1 MKSKI
6 MKFFSDLGR
15 SLMMPVAALAAC
27 GIILGITSAL
37 LKTQVQDAVPFLTA
51 SVPLFIITTLNKV
64 SGIVFTLLPVLFA
77 ISIAFGLAKEDK
89 GVAAFAGFIG
99 YYTFLVA
106 SSCMISTGIMD
117 FSAMKISNIL
127 GVDTVDMG
135 ALAGIMAGLVTA
147 KLHNKYHKVQFP
159 AAIAFYGGKRF
170 VALVVLVSMTVIGL
184 VMPLIWAPISVG
196 IDGLGRIIRSSGA
209 FGVFIFGTLE
219 RLLIPTGLH
228 HVLNSLFRT
237 TAIGGTYHGVEG
249 CLNIF
254 LQFLDQAP
262 LSDMKPYTQFL
273 GQGKMPYMLF
283 GLPAA
288 ALAIYRTTPQDK
300 KAKVKALMIAGVA
313 ACFVSGITEPL
324 EFSFMFI
331 APALFVFHAI
341 MGGIS
346 FMLMSLLGVIVGNT
360 GGGFIDFLLWG
371 VFQPGSHW
379 YWVIVVGIPYAF
391 IYYVKN
397 DEGGREKRI
406 ITTGESDENYTQVTE
421 GLKEGE
427 LVYYNST
434 DQVPTKYSKY
444 TVTRSDFDIANY
456 GVRYSRSDAGTI
468 TETCDYE
475 GQIVSVN
482 VKQDDTVEKGM
493 LLYVV
498 DTGEGKAAITEA
510 KNAIDSENESYAQK
524 IADYDKQIKDLSEGG
539 SSAEENNRQDEKPD
553 TAYDEQQLK
562 LNLQLLN
569 LQKKLACADHTY
581 QLSRLQSAYDSISA
595 GNDGKGNIS
604 VYAKND
610 GKVSKVSVK
619 AGDNVE
625 EGSDI
630 LQITGNSTDV
640 LLVQV
645 KDSNSYKVYKDNIA
659 DVGERVSLELDGTT
673 IYGSCIGFAG
683 YGSVAQKGY
692 INQDDKGVHI
702 TGNTDSGYG
711 NAAFY
716 IKLDNGIP
724 DDLTRA
730 SAVKFSYVSFKK
742 VVVVPTSI
750 IHKQINPMD
759 KDDISYYVW
768 KIDGDSVVKQPVILS
783 DYTSGSNTLVLY
795 GIDEGDEICLA
806 S

>member
-1 MKSKI
+1 MKIRNILSIK
-6 MKFFSDLGR
+6 KLAVLGICVSFLAGGCGKMTESSIPKLEEPVALNEAYR
-15 SLMMPVAALAAC
+15 PVEYAAIGSVQVLMATAVPRDYCNYYSANVNISQIYVEPGDTVNPGDELAVCDVDEAKKQLQECKAALAHENETYEISAQISDTQIRLWESQAA
-27 GIILGITSAL
+27 GQDNNEPDQSDGTADDTHEADADTNIDEYAAVTGEFSTEQTEKNESTDEDYNTQIATEQENQRYDKQLHEYRVQKINEQIALYQQLVDDGTLKAAHSGLVTYTKKLTEGRSAAAYENIVIVSDTDDLVLDIKDTAINEYKYSDYDNKYVIVDGEKYDVTESQYTSEVL
-37 LKTQVQDAVPFLTA
+37 VLSKINNRYPDVCVESREKPFLTA
-51 SVPLFIITTLNKV
+51 
-64 SGIVFTLLPVLFA
+64 GQMYPVYFEKTKA
-77 ISIAFGLAKEDK
+77 DH
-89 GVAAFAGFIG
+89 
-99 YYTFLVA
+99 T
-106 SSCMISTGIMD
+106 
-117 FSAMKISNIL
+117 
-127 GVDTVDMG
+127 
-135 ALAGIMAGLVTA
+135 
-147 KLHNKYHKVQFP
+147 
-159 AAIAFYGGKRF
+159 
-170 VALVVLVSMTVIGL
+170 LVVGKDSIYK
-184 VMPLIWAPISVG
+184 
-196 IDGLGRIIRSSGA
+196 DGDTRY
-209 FGVFIFGTLE
+209 V
-219 RLLIPTGLH
+219 
-228 HVLNSLFRT
+228 
-237 TAIGGTYHGVEG
+237 
-249 CLNIF
+249 
-254 LQFLDQAP
+254 
-262 LSDMKPYTQFL
+262 
-273 GQGKMPYMLF
+273 
-283 GLPAA
+283 
-288 ALAIYRTTPQDK
+288 
-300 KAKVKALMIAGVA
+300 
-313 ACFVSGITEPL
+313 
-324 EFSFMFI
+324 
-331 APALFVFHAI
+331 
-341 MGGIS
+341 
-346 FMLMSLLGVIVGNT
+346 
-360 GGGFIDFLLWG
+360 
-371 VFQPGSHW
+371 
-379 YWVIVVGIPYAF
+379 
-391 IYYVKN
+391 YVKN

-456 GVRYSRSDAGTI
+456 GVQYSRSDAGTI

-482 VKQDDTVEKGM
+482 VKQDDMIEKGM

-524 IADYDKQIKDLSEGG
+524 LADYDKQIKDLSEGG

-553 TAYDEQQLK
+553 TADDEQQLK
-562 LNLQLLN
+562 LNLQLLD
-569 LQKKLACADHTY
+569 LQKKLAGADHTY

-645 KDSNSYKVYKDNIA
+645 KDSNSYKVCTDNIA

-683 YGSVAQKGY
+683 YGRQAQKGY

-750 IHKQINPMD
+750 IHKQVNPMD

>member
-1 MKSKI
+1 MKIRNILSIK
-6 MKFFSDLGR
+6 KLAVLGICV
-15 SLMMPVAALAAC
+15 SFLAGGCGKMTESSIPKLEEPVALNEAYRPVEYAAIGSVQVLMATAVPRDYCNYYSANVNISQIYVEPGDTVNPGDELAVCDVDEAKKQLQECKTALAHENETYE
-27 GIILGITSAL
+27 ISAQISDTQIRL
-37 LKTQVQDAVPFLTA
+37 WESQAAGQDNNEPDQSDGTADDTHEADADTNIDEYAAVTGEFSTEQTEKNESTDEDYNTQIATEQENQRYDKQLHEYRVQKINEQMASYQQIVDDGMLK
-51 SVPLFIITTLNKV
+51 
-64 SGIVFTLLPVLFA
+64 
-77 ISIAFGLAKEDK
+77 
-89 GVAAFAGFIG
+89 AAH
-99 YYTFLVA
+99 
-106 SSCMISTGIMD
+106 S
-117 FSAMKISNIL
+117 
-127 GVDTVDMG
+127 
-135 ALAGIMAGLVTA
+135 GLVTYTK
-147 KLHNKYHKVQFP
+147 KLTEGRSAAAYENIVIVSDTDDLVLDIKDTAINEYKYSDYDNKYVIVDGEKYDVTESQYTSEVLVLSKINNRYPDVCVESREKPSLTAGQMYPVYFEKTKADHT
-159 AAIAFYGGKRF
+159 
-170 VALVVLVSMTVIGL
+170 LVVGKDSIYK
-184 VMPLIWAPISVG
+184 
-196 IDGLGRIIRSSGA
+196 DGDTRY
-209 FGVFIFGTLE
+209 V
-219 RLLIPTGLH
+219 
-228 HVLNSLFRT
+228 
-237 TAIGGTYHGVEG
+237 
-249 CLNIF
+249 
-254 LQFLDQAP
+254 
-262 LSDMKPYTQFL
+262 
-273 GQGKMPYMLF
+273 
-283 GLPAA
+283 
-288 ALAIYRTTPQDK
+288 
-300 KAKVKALMIAGVA
+300 
-313 ACFVSGITEPL
+313 
-324 EFSFMFI
+324 
-331 APALFVFHAI
+331 
-341 MGGIS
+341 
-346 FMLMSLLGVIVGNT
+346 
-360 GGGFIDFLLWG
+360 
-371 VFQPGSHW
+371 
-379 YWVIVVGIPYAF
+379 
-391 IYYVKN
+391 YVKN
-397 DEGGREKRI
+397 NEGGREKRI
-406 ITTGESDENYTQVTE
+406 ITTGESDENYTQVIE

-456 GVRYSRSDAGTI
+456 GVQYSRSDAGTI

-553 TAYDEQQLK
+553 TADEEQQLK
-562 LNLQLLN
+562 LNLQLLD
-569 LQKKLACADHTY
+569 LQKKLAGADHTY

-625 EGSDI
+625 EGADI

-645 KDSNSYKVYKDNIA
+645 KDSNSYKVCTDNIA

-683 YGSVAQKGY
+683 YGRQAQKGY
-692 INQDDKGVHI
+692 VNQDDKGVHI

-750 IHKQINPMD
+750 IHKQVNPMD

>member
-1 MKSKI
+1 MKIRNILSIK
-6 MKFFSDLGR
+6 KLAVLGICVSFVAGGCGKMTESSIPKLEEPVALNEAYR
-15 SLMMPVAALAAC
+15 PVEYGTIGSVQVLMATAVPRDYCNYYSANVNISQIYVEPGDTVNAGDVLAVCDVDEAKKQLQECQAALAHENETYEISAQISDTQIKMWENQAAQQDNNEHNKMDTAD
-27 GIILGITSAL
+27 GAMDDAYEINTDINIDEQAEDTGEFSTEQTEKNESTDEDYNKQIATEQENQRYDKQLHEYRVQKINEQIALYQQLVDDGTLKAAHSGLVTYTKKLTEGRSAAAYENIVIVSDTDDLELDIKDTAINEYKYSDYDKKYVIVDGEKYDVTESQYTSEVL
-37 LKTQVQDAVPFLTA
+37 VLSKINNRYPDVCVESREKPFLTA
-51 SVPLFIITTLNKV
+51 
-64 SGIVFTLLPVLFA
+64 GQMYPVYFEKTKA
-77 ISIAFGLAKEDK
+77 
-89 GVAAFAGFIG
+89 
-99 YYTFLVA
+99 
-106 SSCMISTGIMD
+106 
-117 FSAMKISNIL
+117 N
-127 GVDTVDMG
+127 
-135 ALAGIMAGLVTA
+135 
-147 KLHNKYHKVQFP
+147 Q
-159 AAIAFYGGKRF
+159 
-170 VALVVLVSMTVIGL
+170 ALVVGKDSIYK
-184 VMPLIWAPISVG
+184 
-196 IDGLGRIIRSSGA
+196 DGDTRY
-209 FGVFIFGTLE
+209 V
-219 RLLIPTGLH
+219 
-228 HVLNSLFRT
+228 
-237 TAIGGTYHGVEG
+237 
-249 CLNIF
+249 
-254 LQFLDQAP
+254 
-262 LSDMKPYTQFL
+262 
-273 GQGKMPYMLF
+273 
-283 GLPAA
+283 
-288 ALAIYRTTPQDK
+288 
-300 KAKVKALMIAGVA
+300 
-313 ACFVSGITEPL
+313 
-324 EFSFMFI
+324 
-331 APALFVFHAI
+331 
-341 MGGIS
+341 
-346 FMLMSLLGVIVGNT
+346 
-360 GGGFIDFLLWG
+360 
-371 VFQPGSHW
+371 
-379 YWVIVVGIPYAF
+379 
-391 IYYVKN
+391 YVKN

-456 GVRYSRSDAGTI
+456 GVQYSRSDAGTI

-482 VKQDDTVEKGM
+482 VKQDDMVEKGM

-524 IADYDKQIKDLSEGG
+524 IADYNKQIKDLS
-539 SSAEENNRQDEKPD
+539 EENNRQDEKPD

-562 LNLQLLN
+562 LNLQLLD
-569 LQKKLACADHTY
+569 LQKKLAGADHTY

-645 KDSNSYKVYKDNIA
+645 KDSNSYKVYNDNIA

-683 YGSVAQKGY
+683 YGREAQKGY

-750 IHKQINPMD
+750 IHKQVNPMD

>member
-1 MKSKI
+1 MKIRNLLSIK
-6 MKFFSDLGR
+6 KLAVLGICVSFVAGGCGKMTES
-15 SLMMPVAALAAC
+15 SLPELEEPVALNEAYRPVEY
-27 GIILGITSAL
+27 GTIGSI
-37 LKTQVQDAVPFLTA
+37 QVLIATAVPRDYCNYYSA
-51 SVPLFIITTLNKV
+51 NVN
-64 SGIVFTLLPVLFA
+64 
-77 ISIAFGLAKEDK
+77 ISQIYVEPG
-89 GVAAFAGFIG
+89 
-99 YYTFLVA
+99 
-106 SSCMISTGIMD
+106 
-117 FSAMKISNIL
+117 
-127 GVDTVDMG
+127 DTVNAGDVLAVCDVDEAKKQLQECKDELAHENETYEISAQISDTQIKLWESQTAGQENNENNKMDTADG
-135 ALAGIMAGLVTA
+135 AMDDAYGINADTNIDERAADTGKFSTEQTDKNESTDEDYNTQIATEQENQRYDKQLHEYRVQKINEQMASYQQIVDDGTLKAAHRGLVTYTK
-147 KLHNKYHKVQFP
+147 KLTEGRSAAAYENIVIVSDTDDLVLDIKDTAINEYKYSDYDKKYVIVDGEKYDVTESQYTSEVLVLSKINNRYPDVCVESREKPHLTAGQMYPVYFEKTKADQ
-159 AAIAFYGGKRF
+159 
-170 VALVVLVSMTVIGL
+170 ALVVGKDSIYK
-184 VMPLIWAPISVG
+184 
-196 IDGLGRIIRSSGA
+196 DGDTRY
-209 FGVFIFGTLE
+209 V
-219 RLLIPTGLH
+219 
-228 HVLNSLFRT
+228 
-237 TAIGGTYHGVEG
+237 
-249 CLNIF
+249 
-254 LQFLDQAP
+254 
-262 LSDMKPYTQFL
+262 
-273 GQGKMPYMLF
+273 
-283 GLPAA
+283 
-288 ALAIYRTTPQDK
+288 
-300 KAKVKALMIAGVA
+300 
-313 ACFVSGITEPL
+313 
-324 EFSFMFI
+324 
-331 APALFVFHAI
+331 
-341 MGGIS
+341 
-346 FMLMSLLGVIVGNT
+346 
-360 GGGFIDFLLWG
+360 
-371 VFQPGSHW
+371 
-379 YWVIVVGIPYAF
+379 
-391 IYYVKN
+391 YVKN

-456 GVRYSRSDAGTI
+456 GVQYSRSDAGTI

-524 IADYDKQIKDLSEGG
+524 IADYDKQIKELSEE
-539 SSAEENNRQDEKPD
+539 SNSAEE
-553 TAYDEQQLK
+553 K
-562 LNLQLLN
+562 LNLQLLD
-569 LQKKLACADHTY
+569 LQKKLAGADHTY
-581 QLSRLQSAYDSISA
+581 QLSQLQSAYDSISA

-645 KDSNSYKVYKDNIA
+645 KDSNNYKVYTDNIA

-683 YGSVAQKGY
+683 YGREAQKGY
-692 INQDDKGVHI
+692 VNQDDKGVHI

-716 IKLDNGIP
+716 IKLDNVIP

-742 VVVVPTSI
+742 MVVVPTSI
-750 IHKQINPMD
+750 IHKQVNPMD

-768 KIDGDSVVKQPVILS
+768 KIDGDSVVKQPVIMS

>member
-1 MKSKI
+1 MKNRNLLSIKKLAVLGICVSFVAGGCGKMTESSLPELEEPVALNEAYRPVEYGTIGSLQVLMATAVPRDYCNYYSANVNISQIYVEPGDTVNAGDVLAVCDVDEAKEQLQECQDALAHENETYEISAQISDTQIKMWENQAAQQDNNEHNKMDTADGAMDDAYEINTDTNIDERAADMGEFSTEQTDKNESTDEDYNTQIATEQENQRYDKQLHEYRVQKINEQIALYQQLVDDGTLKAAHSGLVTYTKKLTDGRSAAAYENIVIVSDTDDLVLDIKDTAINEYKYSDYDKKYVIVDGEKYDVTESQYTSEVLVLSKI
-6 MKFFSDLGR
+6 NNRYPDVCVESREK
-15 SLMMPVAALAAC
+15 
-27 GIILGITSAL
+27 
-37 LKTQVQDAVPFLTA
+37 PFLTA
-51 SVPLFIITTLNKV
+51 
-64 SGIVFTLLPVLFA
+64 GQMYPVYFEKTKA
-77 ISIAFGLAKEDK
+77 D
-89 GVAAFAGFIG
+89 
-99 YYTFLVA
+99 
-106 SSCMISTGIMD
+106 
-117 FSAMKISNIL
+117 
-127 GVDTVDMG
+127 
-135 ALAGIMAGLVTA
+135 
-147 KLHNKYHKVQFP
+147 Q
-159 AAIAFYGGKRF
+159 
-170 VALVVLVSMTVIGL
+170 ALVVGKDSI
-184 VMPLIWAPISVG
+184 
-196 IDGLGRIIRSSGA
+196 
-209 FGVFIFGTLE
+209 
-219 RLLIPTGLH
+219 
-228 HVLNSLFRT
+228 
-237 TAIGGTYHGVEG
+237 YKEG
-249 CLNIF
+249 
-254 LQFLDQAP
+254 DTR
-262 LSDMKPYTQFL
+262 Y
-273 GQGKMPYMLF
+273 
-283 GLPAA
+283 
-288 ALAIYRTTPQDK
+288 
-300 KAKVKALMIAGVA
+300 V
-313 ACFVSGITEPL
+313 
-324 EFSFMFI
+324 
-331 APALFVFHAI
+331 
-341 MGGIS
+341 
-346 FMLMSLLGVIVGNT
+346 
-360 GGGFIDFLLWG
+360 
-371 VFQPGSHW
+371 
-379 YWVIVVGIPYAF
+379 
-391 IYYVKN
+391 YVKN

-625 EGSDI
+625 KGSDI
-630 LQITGNSTDV
+630 LQITRNSTDV

-702 TGNTDSGYG
+702 TGITDSGYG

>member
-1 MKSKI
+1 MKIRNLLSIK
-6 MKFFSDLGR
+6 KLAVLGICVSFVAGGCGKMTESSIPELEEPVALNEAYR
-15 SLMMPVAALAAC
+15 PVEYAAIGSVQVLMATAVPRDYCNYYSANVNISQIYVEPGDTVNAGDVLAVCDVDEAKKQLQECKAALAHENETYE
-27 GIILGITSAL
+27 ISAQISDTQIKMWENQAAQQDNNKQIATEQENQRYDKQL
-37 LKTQVQDAVPFLTA
+37 HEYRVQKINEQIALYQQLVDDGTLK
-51 SVPLFIITTLNKV
+51 
-64 SGIVFTLLPVLFA
+64 
-77 ISIAFGLAKEDK
+77 
-89 GVAAFAGFIG
+89 AAH
-99 YYTFLVA
+99 
-106 SSCMISTGIMD
+106 S
-117 FSAMKISNIL
+117 
-127 GVDTVDMG
+127 
-135 ALAGIMAGLVTA
+135 GLVTYTK
-147 KLHNKYHKVQFP
+147 KLTEGRSAAAYENIVIVSDTDDLVLDIKDTAINEYKYSDYDKKYVIVDGEKYDVTESQYTSEVLVLSKINNRYPDVCVESREKPSLTAGQMYPVYFEKTK
-159 AAIAFYGGKRF
+159 ANQ
-170 VALVVLVSMTVIGL
+170 ALVVGKDSIYK
-184 VMPLIWAPISVG
+184 
-196 IDGLGRIIRSSGA
+196 DGDTRY
-209 FGVFIFGTLE
+209 V
-219 RLLIPTGLH
+219 
-228 HVLNSLFRT
+228 
-237 TAIGGTYHGVEG
+237 
-249 CLNIF
+249 
-254 LQFLDQAP
+254 
-262 LSDMKPYTQFL
+262 
-273 GQGKMPYMLF
+273 
-283 GLPAA
+283 
-288 ALAIYRTTPQDK
+288 
-300 KAKVKALMIAGVA
+300 
-313 ACFVSGITEPL
+313 
-324 EFSFMFI
+324 
-331 APALFVFHAI
+331 
-341 MGGIS
+341 
-346 FMLMSLLGVIVGNT
+346 
-360 GGGFIDFLLWG
+360 
-371 VFQPGSHW
+371 
-379 YWVIVVGIPYAF
+379 
-391 IYYVKN
+391 YVKN

-456 GVRYSRSDAGTI
+456 GVQYSRSDAGTI

-524 IADYDKQIKDLSEGG
+524 IADYNKQIKDLS
-539 SSAEENNRQDEKPD
+539 EENNRQDEKPD

-562 LNLQLLN
+562 LNLQLLD
-569 LQKKLACADHTY
+569 LQKKLAGVDHTY
-581 QLSRLQSAYDSISA
+581 QLSRLQSEYDSISA

-625 EGSDI
+625 EGADI

-683 YGSVAQKGY
+683 YGREAQKGY

-750 IHKQINPMD
+750 IHKQVNPMD

>member
-1 MKSKI
+1 MKIRNILSIK
-6 MKFFSDLGR
+6 KLAVLGICVSFLAGGCGKMTESSIPKLEEPVALNEAYR
-15 SLMMPVAALAAC
+15 PVEYAAIGSVQVLMATAVPRDYCNYYSANVNISQIYVEPGDTVNPGDELAVCDVDEAKKQLQECKAALAHENETYE
-27 GIILGITSAL
+27 ISAQISDTQIRL
-37 LKTQVQDAVPFLTA
+37 WESQAAGQDNNEPDQSDGTADDTHEADADTNIDEYAAVTGEFSTEQTEKNESTDEDYNTQIATEQENQRYDKQLHEYRVQKINEQMASYQQIVDDGMLK
-51 SVPLFIITTLNKV
+51 
-64 SGIVFTLLPVLFA
+64 
-77 ISIAFGLAKEDK
+77 
-89 GVAAFAGFIG
+89 AAH
-99 YYTFLVA
+99 
-106 SSCMISTGIMD
+106 S
-117 FSAMKISNIL
+117 
-127 GVDTVDMG
+127 
-135 ALAGIMAGLVTA
+135 GLVTYTK
-147 KLHNKYHKVQFP
+147 KLTEGRSAAAYENIVIVSDTDDLVLDIKDTAINEYKYSDYDKKYVIVDGEKYDVTESQYTSEVLVLSKINNRYPDVCVESREKPSLTAGQMYPVYFEKTK
-159 AAIAFYGGKRF
+159 ANQ
-170 VALVVLVSMTVIGL
+170 ALVVGKDSIYK
-184 VMPLIWAPISVG
+184 
-196 IDGLGRIIRSSGA
+196 DGDTRY
-209 FGVFIFGTLE
+209 V
-219 RLLIPTGLH
+219 
-228 HVLNSLFRT
+228 
-237 TAIGGTYHGVEG
+237 
-249 CLNIF
+249 
-254 LQFLDQAP
+254 
-262 LSDMKPYTQFL
+262 
-273 GQGKMPYMLF
+273 
-283 GLPAA
+283 
-288 ALAIYRTTPQDK
+288 
-300 KAKVKALMIAGVA
+300 
-313 ACFVSGITEPL
+313 
-324 EFSFMFI
+324 
-331 APALFVFHAI
+331 
-341 MGGIS
+341 
-346 FMLMSLLGVIVGNT
+346 
-360 GGGFIDFLLWG
+360 
-371 VFQPGSHW
+371 
-379 YWVIVVGIPYAF
+379 
-391 IYYVKN
+391 YVKN
-397 DEGGREKRI
+397 NEGGREKRI

-456 GVRYSRSDAGTI
+456 GVQYSRSDAGTI
-468 TETCDYE
+468 TEACDYE

-482 VKQDDTVEKGM
+482 VKQDDMIEKGM

-553 TAYDEQQLK
+553 TAYEEQQLK
-562 LNLQLLN
+562 LNLQLLD
-569 LQKKLACADHTY
+569 LQKKLAGADHTY

-625 EGSDI
+625 EGADI

-645 KDSNSYKVYKDNIA
+645 KDSNSYKVCTDNIA

-683 YGSVAQKGY
+683 YGREAQKGY

-724 DDLTRA
+724 DDLTGA

-750 IHKQINPMD
+750 IHKQVNPMD

>member
-1 MKSKI
+1 MKIRNILSIK
-6 MKFFSDLGR
+6 KLAVLGICVSFLAGGCGKMTESSIPELEEPVALNEAYR
-15 SLMMPVAALAAC
+15 PVEYGTIGSIQVLMATAVPRDYCNYYSANVNISQIYVEPGDTVNAGDVLAVCDVDEAKKQLQECKAALAHENETYEISAQISDTQIKMWENQAAQQDNNEHNKMDPAD
-27 GIILGITSAL
+27 GAMADAYEINTDTNIDEQAEDTGEFSTEQTEENESTGEDYNKQIATEQENQRYDKQLHEYRVQKINEQIALYQQLVDDGTLKAAHSGLVTYTKKLTEGRSAAAYENIVIVSDTDDLVLDIKATAINEYKYSDYDKKYVIVDGEKYDVTESQYTSEVMVL
-37 LKTQVQDAVPFLTA
+37 SKINNRYPDVCVESREKPFLTA
-51 SVPLFIITTLNKV
+51 
-64 SGIVFTLLPVLFA
+64 GQMYPVYFEKTKA
-77 ISIAFGLAKEDK
+77 
-89 GVAAFAGFIG
+89 
-99 YYTFLVA
+99 
-106 SSCMISTGIMD
+106 
-117 FSAMKISNIL
+117 N
-127 GVDTVDMG
+127 
-135 ALAGIMAGLVTA
+135 
-147 KLHNKYHKVQFP
+147 Q
-159 AAIAFYGGKRF
+159 
-170 VALVVLVSMTVIGL
+170 ALVVGKDSIYK
-184 VMPLIWAPISVG
+184 
-196 IDGLGRIIRSSGA
+196 DGDTRY
-209 FGVFIFGTLE
+209 V
-219 RLLIPTGLH
+219 
-228 HVLNSLFRT
+228 
-237 TAIGGTYHGVEG
+237 
-249 CLNIF
+249 
-254 LQFLDQAP
+254 
-262 LSDMKPYTQFL
+262 
-273 GQGKMPYMLF
+273 
-283 GLPAA
+283 
-288 ALAIYRTTPQDK
+288 
-300 KAKVKALMIAGVA
+300 
-313 ACFVSGITEPL
+313 
-324 EFSFMFI
+324 
-331 APALFVFHAI
+331 
-341 MGGIS
+341 
-346 FMLMSLLGVIVGNT
+346 
-360 GGGFIDFLLWG
+360 
-371 VFQPGSHW
+371 
-379 YWVIVVGIPYAF
+379 
-391 IYYVKN
+391 YVKN

-456 GVRYSRSDAGTI
+456 GVQYSRSDAGTI

-524 IADYDKQIKDLSEGG
+524 IADYNKQIKDLSEGG

-562 LNLQLLN
+562 LNLQLLD
-569 LQKKLACADHTY
+569 LQKKLAGADHTY
-581 QLSRLQSAYDSISA
+581 QLSRLQSEYDSISA

-604 VYAKND
+604 VYAKKD

-625 EGSDI
+625 EGADI

-645 KDSNSYKVYKDNIA
+645 KESNSYKVYKDNIA

-683 YGSVAQKGY
+683 YGRQAQKGY
-692 INQDDKGVHI
+692 VNQDDKGVHI

-750 IHKQINPMD
+750 IHKQVNPMD

>member
-1 MKSKI
+1 MKIRNILSIK
-6 MKFFSDLGR
+6 KLVVLGICVSFLAGGCGKMTESSIPKLEEPVALNEAYR
-15 SLMMPVAALAAC
+15 PVEYAAIGSVQVLMATAVPRDYCNYYSANVNISQIYVEPGDTVNAGDVLAVCDVDEAKKQLQECKAALAHENETYEISAQISDTQIRLWESQAA
-27 GIILGITSAL
+27 GQDNNEPDQSDGTADDTHEADADTNIDEYAAVTGEFSTEQTEKNESTDEDYNTQIATEQENQRYDKQLHEYRVQKINEQMALYQQLVDDGTLKAAHSGLVTYTKKLTEGRSAAAYENIVIVSDTDDLVLDIKDTAINEYKYSDYDNKYVIVDGEKYDVTESQYTSEVL
-37 LKTQVQDAVPFLTA
+37 VLSKINNRYPDVCVESREKPFLTA
-51 SVPLFIITTLNKV
+51 
-64 SGIVFTLLPVLFA
+64 GQMYPVYFEKTKA
-77 ISIAFGLAKEDK
+77 DH
-89 GVAAFAGFIG
+89 
-99 YYTFLVA
+99 T
-106 SSCMISTGIMD
+106 
-117 FSAMKISNIL
+117 
-127 GVDTVDMG
+127 
-135 ALAGIMAGLVTA
+135 
-147 KLHNKYHKVQFP
+147 
-159 AAIAFYGGKRF
+159 
-170 VALVVLVSMTVIGL
+170 LVVGKDSIYK
-184 VMPLIWAPISVG
+184 
-196 IDGLGRIIRSSGA
+196 DGDTRY
-209 FGVFIFGTLE
+209 V
-219 RLLIPTGLH
+219 
-228 HVLNSLFRT
+228 
-237 TAIGGTYHGVEG
+237 
-249 CLNIF
+249 
-254 LQFLDQAP
+254 
-262 LSDMKPYTQFL
+262 
-273 GQGKMPYMLF
+273 
-283 GLPAA
+283 
-288 ALAIYRTTPQDK
+288 
-300 KAKVKALMIAGVA
+300 
-313 ACFVSGITEPL
+313 
-324 EFSFMFI
+324 
-331 APALFVFHAI
+331 
-341 MGGIS
+341 
-346 FMLMSLLGVIVGNT
+346 
-360 GGGFIDFLLWG
+360 
-371 VFQPGSHW
+371 
-379 YWVIVVGIPYAF
+379 
-391 IYYVKN
+391 YVKN

-456 GVRYSRSDAGTI
+456 GVQYSRSDAGTI

-524 IADYDKQIKDLSEGG
+524 IADYDKQVKDLS
-539 SSAEENNRQDEKPD
+539 EENNRQDEKPD

-562 LNLQLLN
+562 LNLQLLD
-569 LQKKLACADHTY
+569 LQKKLAGADHTY

-630 LQITGNSTDV
+630 LQITGNSTDI

-645 KDSNSYKVYKDNIA
+645 KDSNSYKVCTDNIA

-683 YGSVAQKGY
+683 YGREAQKGY

-750 IHKQINPMD
+750 IHKQVNPMD

>member
-1 MKSKI
+1 MKIRNILSIKKLAVLGICVSFLAGGCGKMTESSIPKLEEPVALNEAYRPVEYAAIGSVQVLMATAVPRDYCNYYSANVNISQIYVEPGDTVNAGEVLAVCDVDEAKEQLQECQAALVHENETYEISAQISDTQIRLWESQAAGQDNNEPDQSDGTADDTHEADADTNIDEYAAVTGEFSTEQTEKNESTDEDYNTQIATEQENQRYDKQLHEYRVQKINEQMASYQQIVDDGMLKAAHSGLVTYTKKLTEGRSAAAYENIVIVSDTDDLVLDIKDTAINEYKYSDYDNKYVIVDGEKYDVTESQYTSEVLVLSKI
-6 MKFFSDLGR
+6 NNRYPDVCVESREK
-15 SLMMPVAALAAC
+15 
-27 GIILGITSAL
+27 
-37 LKTQVQDAVPFLTA
+37 PFLTA
-51 SVPLFIITTLNKV
+51 
-64 SGIVFTLLPVLFA
+64 GQMYPVYFEKTKA
-77 ISIAFGLAKEDK
+77 DH
-89 GVAAFAGFIG
+89 
-99 YYTFLVA
+99 T
-106 SSCMISTGIMD
+106 
-117 FSAMKISNIL
+117 
-127 GVDTVDMG
+127 
-135 ALAGIMAGLVTA
+135 
-147 KLHNKYHKVQFP
+147 
-159 AAIAFYGGKRF
+159 
-170 VALVVLVSMTVIGL
+170 LVVGKDSIYK
-184 VMPLIWAPISVG
+184 
-196 IDGLGRIIRSSGA
+196 DGDTRY
-209 FGVFIFGTLE
+209 V
-219 RLLIPTGLH
+219 
-228 HVLNSLFRT
+228 
-237 TAIGGTYHGVEG
+237 
-249 CLNIF
+249 
-254 LQFLDQAP
+254 
-262 LSDMKPYTQFL
+262 
-273 GQGKMPYMLF
+273 
-283 GLPAA
+283 
-288 ALAIYRTTPQDK
+288 
-300 KAKVKALMIAGVA
+300 
-313 ACFVSGITEPL
+313 
-324 EFSFMFI
+324 
-331 APALFVFHAI
+331 
-341 MGGIS
+341 
-346 FMLMSLLGVIVGNT
+346 
-360 GGGFIDFLLWG
+360 
-371 VFQPGSHW
+371 
-379 YWVIVVGIPYAF
+379 
-391 IYYVKN
+391 YVKN
-397 DEGGREKRI
+397 NEGGREKRI
-406 ITTGESDENYTQVTE
+406 ITTGESDENYTQVIE

-456 GVRYSRSDAGTI
+456 GVQYSRSDAGTI

-524 IADYDKQIKDLSEGG
+524 IADYDKQVKVLY
-539 SSAEENNRQDEKPD
+539 EENNRQDEKPD
-553 TAYDEQQLK
+553 TADDEQQLK
-562 LNLQLLN
+562 LNLQLLD
-569 LQKKLACADHTY
+569 LQKKLAGADHTY

-625 EGSDI
+625 EGADI

-645 KDSNSYKVYKDNIA
+645 KDSNSYKVCTDNIA

-683 YGSVAQKGY
+683 YGREAQKGY

-750 IHKQINPMD
+750 IHKQVNPMD

>member
-1 MKSKI
+1 MKNRNLLSIKKLAVLGICVSFVAGGCGKMTESSIPKLEEPVALNEAYRPVEDGTIGSMQVLMATAVPRDYCNYYSANVNISQIYVEPGDTVNAGDVLAVCDVDEAKKQLQECKDALAHENETYEISAQISETQIKLWESQAAQQDNNEHNKIDTADAYEINTDTNIDEQAADTDKFSTEQTEKNESTGEDYNKQIATEQENERYDKQLHEYRVQKINEQMALYQQIVDDGTLKAAHSGLVTYTKKLTGGRSAAAYENIVIVSDTDDLVLDIKDTAINEYKYSDYDKKYVIVDGEKYDVTESQYTSEVLVLSKI
-6 MKFFSDLGR
+6 NNRYPDVCVESREKL
-15 SLMMPVAALAAC
+15 
-27 GIILGITSAL
+27 
-37 LKTQVQDAVPFLTA
+37 FLTA
-51 SVPLFIITTLNKV
+51 GQTY
-64 SGIVFTLLPVLFA
+64 PVYFEKTKA
-77 ISIAFGLAKEDK
+77 
-89 GVAAFAGFIG
+89 
-99 YYTFLVA
+99 
-106 SSCMISTGIMD
+106 
-117 FSAMKISNIL
+117 N
-127 GVDTVDMG
+127 
-135 ALAGIMAGLVTA
+135 
-147 KLHNKYHKVQFP
+147 Q
-159 AAIAFYGGKRF
+159 
-170 VALVVLVSMTVIGL
+170 ALVVGKDSIYK
-184 VMPLIWAPISVG
+184 
-196 IDGLGRIIRSSGA
+196 DGDTRY
-209 FGVFIFGTLE
+209 V
-219 RLLIPTGLH
+219 
-228 HVLNSLFRT
+228 
-237 TAIGGTYHGVEG
+237 
-249 CLNIF
+249 
-254 LQFLDQAP
+254 
-262 LSDMKPYTQFL
+262 
-273 GQGKMPYMLF
+273 
-283 GLPAA
+283 
-288 ALAIYRTTPQDK
+288 
-300 KAKVKALMIAGVA
+300 
-313 ACFVSGITEPL
+313 
-324 EFSFMFI
+324 
-331 APALFVFHAI
+331 
-341 MGGIS
+341 
-346 FMLMSLLGVIVGNT
+346 
-360 GGGFIDFLLWG
+360 
-371 VFQPGSHW
+371 
-379 YWVIVVGIPYAF
+379 
-391 IYYVKN
+391 YVKN

-434 DQVPTKYSKY
+434 DQVPTRYSKY

-456 GVRYSRSDAGTI
+456 GVSYRRSDAGTI

-482 VKQDDTVEKGM
+482 VKQDDTVENGM

-510 KNAIDSENESYAQK
+510 KNEIDAENESYAHK
-524 IADYDKQIKDLSEGG
+524 IADYDKQVKDLSEGG
-539 SSAEENNRQDEKPD
+539 SSTEENNQEDEKPD
-553 TAYDEQQLK
+553 TAYEEQQLK
-562 LNLQLLN
+562 LNLQLLD
-569 LQKKLACADHTY
+569 LQKKLAGADHTY

-640 LLVQV
+640 LQVLV
-645 KDSNSYKVYKDNIA
+645 KDSNNYNVYTDNIA

-673 IYGSCIGFAG
+673 IYGNCIGFAG
-683 YGSVAQKGY
+683 YGRQAQKGY

-750 IHKQINPMD
+750 IHKQVNPMD

-768 KIDGDSVVKQPVILS
+768 KIDGDSVVKQPVILG

>member
-1 MKSKI
+1 MKIRNILSIK
-6 MKFFSDLGR
+6 KLVVLGICVSFLAGGCGKMTESSIPELEEPVALNEAYR
-15 SLMMPVAALAAC
+15 PVEYAAIGSVQVLMATAVPRDYCNYYSANVNISQIYVEPGDTVNAGDVLAVCDVDEAKKQLQECKAALAHENETYEISAQISDTQIRLWESQAA
-27 GIILGITSAL
+27 GQDNNEPDQSDGTADDTHEADADTNIDEYAAVTGEFSTEQTEKNESTDEDYNTQIATEQENQRYDKQLHEYRVQKINEQMALYQQLVDDGTLKAAHSGLVTYTKKLTEGRSAAAYENIVIVSDTDDLVLDIKDTAINEYKYSDYDNKYVIVDGEKYDVTESQYTSEVL
-37 LKTQVQDAVPFLTA
+37 VLSKINNRYPDVCVESREKPFLTA
-51 SVPLFIITTLNKV
+51 
-64 SGIVFTLLPVLFA
+64 GQMYPVYFEKTKA
-77 ISIAFGLAKEDK
+77 DH
-89 GVAAFAGFIG
+89 
-99 YYTFLVA
+99 T
-106 SSCMISTGIMD
+106 
-117 FSAMKISNIL
+117 
-127 GVDTVDMG
+127 
-135 ALAGIMAGLVTA
+135 
-147 KLHNKYHKVQFP
+147 
-159 AAIAFYGGKRF
+159 
-170 VALVVLVSMTVIGL
+170 LVVGKDSIYK
-184 VMPLIWAPISVG
+184 
-196 IDGLGRIIRSSGA
+196 DGDTRY
-209 FGVFIFGTLE
+209 V
-219 RLLIPTGLH
+219 
-228 HVLNSLFRT
+228 
-237 TAIGGTYHGVEG
+237 
-249 CLNIF
+249 
-254 LQFLDQAP
+254 
-262 LSDMKPYTQFL
+262 
-273 GQGKMPYMLF
+273 
-283 GLPAA
+283 
-288 ALAIYRTTPQDK
+288 
-300 KAKVKALMIAGVA
+300 
-313 ACFVSGITEPL
+313 
-324 EFSFMFI
+324 
-331 APALFVFHAI
+331 
-341 MGGIS
+341 
-346 FMLMSLLGVIVGNT
+346 
-360 GGGFIDFLLWG
+360 
-371 VFQPGSHW
+371 
-379 YWVIVVGIPYAF
+379 
-391 IYYVKN
+391 YVKN

-456 GVRYSRSDAGTI
+456 GVQYSRSDAGTI

-524 IADYDKQIKDLSEGG
+524 IADYDKQVKDLS
-539 SSAEENNRQDEKPD
+539 EENNRQDEKPD

-562 LNLQLLN
+562 LNLQLLD
-569 LQKKLACADHTY
+569 LQKKLAGADHTY

-630 LQITGNSTDV
+630 LQITGNSTDI

-645 KDSNSYKVYKDNIA
+645 KDSNSYKVCTDNIA

-683 YGSVAQKGY
+683 YGREAQKGY

-750 IHKQINPMD
+750 IHKQVNPMD

>member
-1 MKSKI
+1 MKNRNLLSIKKLAVLGICVSFVAGGCGKMTESSLPELEEPVALNEAYRPVEYGTIGSIQVLMATAVLRDYCNYYSANVNISQIYVEPGDTVNAGDVLAVCDVDEAKKQLQECKDALAHENETYEISAQISDTQIKLWESQAAPNIDERVADKGEFSTEQTEKKESTEDDYNTQIATEQENQRYDKQLHEYRVQKINEQMALYQQIVDDGKLKAAHSGLVTYTKKLTDGMSAAAYENIVIVSDTDDLVLDIKDTAINEYKYSDYDKKYVIVDGEKYDVTESQYTSEVLVLSKI
-6 MKFFSDLGR
+6 NNRYPDVCVESREK
-15 SLMMPVAALAAC
+15 
-27 GIILGITSAL
+27 
-37 LKTQVQDAVPFLTA
+37 PFLTA
-51 SVPLFIITTLNKV
+51 
-64 SGIVFTLLPVLFA
+64 GQMYPVYFEKTKA
-77 ISIAFGLAKEDK
+77 
-89 GVAAFAGFIG
+89 
-99 YYTFLVA
+99 
-106 SSCMISTGIMD
+106 
-117 FSAMKISNIL
+117 N
-127 GVDTVDMG
+127 
-135 ALAGIMAGLVTA
+135 
-147 KLHNKYHKVQFP
+147 Q
-159 AAIAFYGGKRF
+159 
-170 VALVVLVSMTVIGL
+170 ALVVGKDSIYK
-184 VMPLIWAPISVG
+184 
-196 IDGLGRIIRSSGA
+196 DGDTRY
-209 FGVFIFGTLE
+209 V
-219 RLLIPTGLH
+219 
-228 HVLNSLFRT
+228 
-237 TAIGGTYHGVEG
+237 
-249 CLNIF
+249 
-254 LQFLDQAP
+254 
-262 LSDMKPYTQFL
+262 
-273 GQGKMPYMLF
+273 
-283 GLPAA
+283 
-288 ALAIYRTTPQDK
+288 
-300 KAKVKALMIAGVA
+300 
-313 ACFVSGITEPL
+313 
-324 EFSFMFI
+324 
-331 APALFVFHAI
+331 
-341 MGGIS
+341 
-346 FMLMSLLGVIVGNT
+346 
-360 GGGFIDFLLWG
+360 
-371 VFQPGSHW
+371 
-379 YWVIVVGIPYAF
+379 
-391 IYYVKN
+391 YVKN

-510 KNAIDSENESYAQK
+510 KNAIDSENESYARK

-569 LQKKLACADHTY
+569 LQKKLACADHIY

-683 YGSVAQKGY
+683 YGREAQKGY

-750 IHKQINPMD
+750 IHKQVNPMD

-768 KIDGDSVVKQPVILS
+768 KIDGDSVVKQPVILG

-795 GIDEGDEICLA
+795 GIDEGDKICLA

>member
-1 MKSKI
+1 MKIRNLLSIKKLAVLGICVSFLAGGCGKMTESSIPELEEPVALNEAYRPVEYGTIGSIQVLMATAVPRDYCNYYSANVNISQIYVEPGDTVNAGDVLAVCDVDEAKKQLQECKDALAHENETYEISAQISETQIKLWESQAAQQDNNEHNKIDTADAYEINTDTNIDEQAADTDEFSTEQIEKKESTEDDYNTQIATEQENERYDKQLHEYRVQKINEQMALYQQIVDDGTLKAAHSGLVTYTKKLTGGRSAAAYENIVIVSDTDDLVLDIKDTAINEYKYSDYDKKYVIVDGEKYDVTESQYTSEVLVLSKI
-6 MKFFSDLGR
+6 NNRYPDVCVESREKL
-15 SLMMPVAALAAC
+15 
-27 GIILGITSAL
+27 
-37 LKTQVQDAVPFLTA
+37 FLTA
-51 SVPLFIITTLNKV
+51 GQMYPVYFEKTKV
-64 SGIVFTLLPVLFA
+64 
-77 ISIAFGLAKEDK
+77 D
-89 GVAAFAGFIG
+89 
-99 YYTFLVA
+99 
-106 SSCMISTGIMD
+106 
-117 FSAMKISNIL
+117 
-127 GVDTVDMG
+127 
-135 ALAGIMAGLVTA
+135 
-147 KLHNKYHKVQFP
+147 Q
-159 AAIAFYGGKRF
+159 
-170 VALVVLVSMTVIGL
+170 ALVVGKDSIYK
-184 VMPLIWAPISVG
+184 
-196 IDGLGRIIRSSGA
+196 DGDTRY
-209 FGVFIFGTLE
+209 V
-219 RLLIPTGLH
+219 
-228 HVLNSLFRT
+228 
-237 TAIGGTYHGVEG
+237 
-249 CLNIF
+249 
-254 LQFLDQAP
+254 
-262 LSDMKPYTQFL
+262 
-273 GQGKMPYMLF
+273 
-283 GLPAA
+283 
-288 ALAIYRTTPQDK
+288 
-300 KAKVKALMIAGVA
+300 
-313 ACFVSGITEPL
+313 
-324 EFSFMFI
+324 
-331 APALFVFHAI
+331 
-341 MGGIS
+341 
-346 FMLMSLLGVIVGNT
+346 
-360 GGGFIDFLLWG
+360 
-371 VFQPGSHW
+371 
-379 YWVIVVGIPYAF
+379 
-391 IYYVKN
+391 YVKN

-406 ITTGESDENYTQVTE
+406 ITTGEFDENYTQVTE

-456 GVRYSRSDAGTI
+456 GVSYSRSDAGTI

-482 VKQDDTVEKGM
+482 VKQDDTVENGM

-510 KNAIDSENESYAQK
+510 KNEIDAENESYAHK
-524 IADYDKQIKDLSEGG
+524 IADYDKQVKDLSEGG
-539 SSAEENNRQDEKPD
+539 SSAEENNQEDEKPD
-553 TAYDEQQLK
+553 TAYEEQQLK
-562 LNLQLLN
+562 LNLQLLD
-569 LQKKLACADHTY
+569 LQKKLAGADHTY

-640 LLVQV
+640 LQVLV
-645 KDSNSYKVYKDNIA
+645 KDSNNYNVYTDNIA

-673 IYGSCIGFAG
+673 IYGNCIGFAG
-683 YGSVAQKGY
+683 YGREAQKGY

-750 IHKQINPMD
+750 IHKQVNPMD

-768 KIDGDSVVKQPVILS
+768 KIDGDSVVKQPVILG

>member
-1 MKSKI
+1 MTESSIPELEEPVALNEAYRPVEYAAIGSVQVLMATAVPRDYCNYYSANVNISQIYVEPGDTVNEGDVLAVCDVDEAKEQLQECQAALVHENETYEISAQISDTQIKMWENQAAVQDNNEHNKMDTADGAMDDVYGANTDTNPDEQSADIYKFSTEQMEKNGSTEESYSTKIETEQENQRYDKQLHEYRVQKINEQIALYQQLVDDGTLKAAHSGFVTYTKKLTEGRSAAAYENIVIVSDTDDLVLDIKDTAINEYKYSDYDKKYVIVDGEKYDVTESQYTSEVLVLSKI
-6 MKFFSDLGR
+6 NNRYPDVCVESREKPS
-15 SLMMPVAALAAC
+15 
-27 GIILGITSAL
+27 
-37 LKTQVQDAVPFLTA
+37 LTA
-51 SVPLFIITTLNKV
+51 
-64 SGIVFTLLPVLFA
+64 GQMYPVYFEKTKA
-77 ISIAFGLAKEDK
+77 
-89 GVAAFAGFIG
+89 
-99 YYTFLVA
+99 
-106 SSCMISTGIMD
+106 
-117 FSAMKISNIL
+117 N
-127 GVDTVDMG
+127 
-135 ALAGIMAGLVTA
+135 
-147 KLHNKYHKVQFP
+147 Q
-159 AAIAFYGGKRF
+159 
-170 VALVVLVSMTVIGL
+170 ALVVGKDSIYK
-184 VMPLIWAPISVG
+184 
-196 IDGLGRIIRSSGA
+196 DGDTRY
-209 FGVFIFGTLE
+209 V
-219 RLLIPTGLH
+219 
-228 HVLNSLFRT
+228 
-237 TAIGGTYHGVEG
+237 
-249 CLNIF
+249 
-254 LQFLDQAP
+254 
-262 LSDMKPYTQFL
+262 
-273 GQGKMPYMLF
+273 
-283 GLPAA
+283 
-288 ALAIYRTTPQDK
+288 
-300 KAKVKALMIAGVA
+300 
-313 ACFVSGITEPL
+313 
-324 EFSFMFI
+324 
-331 APALFVFHAI
+331 
-341 MGGIS
+341 
-346 FMLMSLLGVIVGNT
+346 
-360 GGGFIDFLLWG
+360 
-371 VFQPGSHW
+371 
-379 YWVIVVGIPYAF
+379 
-391 IYYVKN
+391 YVKN
-397 DEGGREKRI
+397 NEGGREKRI
-406 ITTGESDENYTQVTE
+406 ITTGEYDENYTQVTE

-434 DQVPTKYSKY
+434 DQVPTRYSKY

-456 GVRYSRSDAGTI
+456 GVSYSRSDAGTI

-524 IADYDKQIKDLSEGG
+524 IADYDKQVKDLS
-539 SSAEENNRQDEKPD
+539 EENNRQDEKPD

-562 LNLQLLN
+562 LNIQLLD
-569 LQKKLACADHTY
+569 LQKKLAGADHTY
-581 QLSRLQSAYDSISA
+581 QLSRLQSEYDSISA

-645 KDSNSYKVYKDNIA
+645 KDSNSYKVYTDNIA

-683 YGSVAQKGY
+683 YGRVAQKGY

-724 DDLTRA
+724 DDLTGA

-750 IHKQINPMD
+750 IHKQVNPMD

>member
-1 MKSKI
+1 MKIRNILSIK
-6 MKFFSDLGR
+6 KLAVLGICVSFLAGGCGKMTESSIPKLEEPVALNEAYR
-15 SLMMPVAALAAC
+15 PVEYAAIGSVQVLMATAVPRDYCNYYSANVNISQIYVEPGDTVNPGDELAVCDVDEAKKQLQECKAALAHENETYEISAQISDTQIRLWESQAA
-27 GIILGITSAL
+27 GQDNNEPDQSDGTADDTHEADADTNIDEYAAVTGEFSTEQTEKNESTDEDYNTQIATEQENQRYDKQLHEYRVQKINEQMASYQQIVDDGMLKAAHSGLVTYTKKLTEGRSAAAYENIVIVSDTDDLVLDIKDTAINEYKYSDYDNKYVIVDGEKYDVTESQYTSEVL
-37 LKTQVQDAVPFLTA
+37 VLSKINNRYPDVCVESREKPFLTA
-51 SVPLFIITTLNKV
+51 
-64 SGIVFTLLPVLFA
+64 GQMYPVYFEKTKA
-77 ISIAFGLAKEDK
+77 DH
-89 GVAAFAGFIG
+89 
-99 YYTFLVA
+99 T
-106 SSCMISTGIMD
+106 
-117 FSAMKISNIL
+117 
-127 GVDTVDMG
+127 
-135 ALAGIMAGLVTA
+135 
-147 KLHNKYHKVQFP
+147 
-159 AAIAFYGGKRF
+159 
-170 VALVVLVSMTVIGL
+170 LVVGKDSIYK
-184 VMPLIWAPISVG
+184 
-196 IDGLGRIIRSSGA
+196 DGDTRY
-209 FGVFIFGTLE
+209 V
-219 RLLIPTGLH
+219 
-228 HVLNSLFRT
+228 
-237 TAIGGTYHGVEG
+237 
-249 CLNIF
+249 
-254 LQFLDQAP
+254 
-262 LSDMKPYTQFL
+262 
-273 GQGKMPYMLF
+273 
-283 GLPAA
+283 
-288 ALAIYRTTPQDK
+288 
-300 KAKVKALMIAGVA
+300 
-313 ACFVSGITEPL
+313 
-324 EFSFMFI
+324 
-331 APALFVFHAI
+331 
-341 MGGIS
+341 
-346 FMLMSLLGVIVGNT
+346 
-360 GGGFIDFLLWG
+360 
-371 VFQPGSHW
+371 
-379 YWVIVVGIPYAF
+379 
-391 IYYVKN
+391 YVKN
-397 DEGGREKRI
+397 NEGGREKRI
-406 ITTGESDENYTQVTE
+406 ITTGESDENYTQVIE

-456 GVRYSRSDAGTI
+456 GVQYSRSDAGTI

-482 VKQDDTVEKGM
+482 VKQDDTVENGM

-524 IADYDKQIKDLSEGG
+524 IADYDKQVKVLY
-539 SSAEENNRQDEKPD
+539 EENNRQDEKPD
-553 TAYDEQQLK
+553 TADDEQQLK
-562 LNLQLLN
+562 LNLQLLD
-569 LQKKLACADHTY
+569 LQKKLAGADHTY

-625 EGSDI
+625 EGADI

-645 KDSNSYKVYKDNIA
+645 KDSNSYKVCTDNIA

-683 YGSVAQKGY
+683 YGREAQKGY

-750 IHKQINPMD
+750 IHKQVNPMD

-783 DYTSGSNTLVLY
+783 DYTSGSDTLVLY

>member
-1 MKSKI
+1 MKIRNILSIK
-6 MKFFSDLGR
+6 KLAVLGICVSFVAGGCGKMTESSIPKLEEPVALNEAYR
-15 SLMMPVAALAAC
+15 PVEYAAIGSVQVLMSTAVPRDYCNYYSANVNISQIYVEPGDTVNAGDVLAVCDVDEAKEQLQECQAALAHENETYE
-27 GIILGITSAL
+27 ISAQISDTQIRL
-37 LKTQVQDAVPFLTA
+37 WESQAAGQDNNEPDQSDGTEDDTHEADADTNIDEYAAVTGKFSTEQTEKNESTDEDYNKQIATEQENQRYDKQLHEYRVQKINEQMALYQQLVDDGTLK
-51 SVPLFIITTLNKV
+51 
-64 SGIVFTLLPVLFA
+64 
-77 ISIAFGLAKEDK
+77 
-89 GVAAFAGFIG
+89 AAH
-99 YYTFLVA
+99 
-106 SSCMISTGIMD
+106 S
-117 FSAMKISNIL
+117 
-127 GVDTVDMG
+127 
-135 ALAGIMAGLVTA
+135 GLVTYTK
-147 KLHNKYHKVQFP
+147 KLTEGRSAAAYENIVIVSDTDDLVLDIKDTAINEYKYSDYDKKYVIVDGEKYDVTESQYTSEVLVLSKINNRYPDVCVESREKPFLMAGQMYP
-159 AAIAFYGGKRF
+159 VYFEKTKANQ
-170 VALVVLVSMTVIGL
+170 ALVVGKDSI
-184 VMPLIWAPISVG
+184 
-196 IDGLGRIIRSSGA
+196 
-209 FGVFIFGTLE
+209 
-219 RLLIPTGLH
+219 
-228 HVLNSLFRT
+228 
-237 TAIGGTYHGVEG
+237 YKEG
-249 CLNIF
+249 
-254 LQFLDQAP
+254 DTR
-262 LSDMKPYTQFL
+262 Y
-273 GQGKMPYMLF
+273 
-283 GLPAA
+283 
-288 ALAIYRTTPQDK
+288 
-300 KAKVKALMIAGVA
+300 V
-313 ACFVSGITEPL
+313 
-324 EFSFMFI
+324 
-331 APALFVFHAI
+331 
-341 MGGIS
+341 
-346 FMLMSLLGVIVGNT
+346 
-360 GGGFIDFLLWG
+360 
-371 VFQPGSHW
+371 
-379 YWVIVVGIPYAF
+379 
-391 IYYVKN
+391 YVKN

-524 IADYDKQIKDLSEGG
+524 IADYNKQINELSEDGNNV
-539 SSAEENNRQDEKPD
+539 EENNRQDEKPD

-562 LNLQLLN
+562 LNLQLLD

-702 TGNTDSGYG
+702 TGITDSGYG

-750 IHKQINPMD
+750 IHKQVNPMD

>member
-1 MKSKI
+1 MKIRNILSIK
-6 MKFFSDLGR
+6 KLAVLGICVSFLAGGCGKMTESSIPELEEPVALNEAYR
-15 SLMMPVAALAAC
+15 PVEYAAIGSVQVLMATAVPRDYCNYYSANVNISQIYVEPGDTVNPGDELAVCDVDEAKKQLQECQAALAHENETYE
-27 GIILGITSAL
+27 ISAQISDTQIKMWENQAAGTGEFSTEQTEKNESTDEDYNTQIATEQENQRYDKQL
-37 LKTQVQDAVPFLTA
+37 HEYRVQKINEQMALYQQLVDDGTLK
-51 SVPLFIITTLNKV
+51 
-64 SGIVFTLLPVLFA
+64 
-77 ISIAFGLAKEDK
+77 
-89 GVAAFAGFIG
+89 AAH
-99 YYTFLVA
+99 
-106 SSCMISTGIMD
+106 S
-117 FSAMKISNIL
+117 
-127 GVDTVDMG
+127 
-135 ALAGIMAGLVTA
+135 GLVTYTK
-147 KLHNKYHKVQFP
+147 KLTEGRSAAAYENIVIVSDTDDLVLDIKDTAINEYKYSDYDKKYVIVDGEKYDVTESQYTSEVLVLSKINNRYPDVCVESREKPSLTAGQMYPVYFE
-159 AAIAFYGGKRF
+159 KTKEDQ
-170 VALVVLVSMTVIGL
+170 ALVVGKDSIYK
-184 VMPLIWAPISVG
+184 
-196 IDGLGRIIRSSGA
+196 DGDTRY
-209 FGVFIFGTLE
+209 V
-219 RLLIPTGLH
+219 
-228 HVLNSLFRT
+228 
-237 TAIGGTYHGVEG
+237 
-249 CLNIF
+249 
-254 LQFLDQAP
+254 
-262 LSDMKPYTQFL
+262 
-273 GQGKMPYMLF
+273 
-283 GLPAA
+283 
-288 ALAIYRTTPQDK
+288 
-300 KAKVKALMIAGVA
+300 
-313 ACFVSGITEPL
+313 
-324 EFSFMFI
+324 
-331 APALFVFHAI
+331 
-341 MGGIS
+341 
-346 FMLMSLLGVIVGNT
+346 
-360 GGGFIDFLLWG
+360 
-371 VFQPGSHW
+371 
-379 YWVIVVGIPYAF
+379 
-391 IYYVKN
+391 YVKN
-397 DEGGREKRI
+397 NEGGREKRI

-456 GVRYSRSDAGTI
+456 GVQYSRSDAGTI

-482 VKQDDTVEKGM
+482 VKQDDTVENGM

-524 IADYDKQIKDLSEGG
+524 IADYDKQIKELSEESNSADSDKQVKDLSEGG
-539 SSAEENNRQDEKPD
+539 NNIEENNRQDEKPD

-562 LNLQLLN
+562 LNLQLLD
-569 LQKKLACADHTY
+569 LQKKLAGADHTY

-645 KDSNSYKVYKDNIA
+645 KDSNSYKVCKDNIA

-683 YGSVAQKGY
+683 YGREAQKGY

-724 DDLTRA
+724 DDLTGA

-750 IHKQINPMD
+750 IHKQVNPMD

>member
-1 MKSKI
+1 MKIRNILSIK
-6 MKFFSDLGR
+6 KLAVLGICVSFLAGGCGKMTESSIPKLEEPVALNEAYR
-15 SLMMPVAALAAC
+15 PVEYAAIGSVQVLMATAVPRDYCNYYSANVNISQIYVEPGDTVNAGDVLAVCDVDEAKKQLQECQAALAHENETYEISAQISDTQIRLWESQAA
-27 GIILGITSAL
+27 GQDNNEPDQSDGTADDTHEADADTNIDEYAAVTGEFSTEQTEKNESTDEDYNTQIATEQENQRYDKQLHEYRVQKINEQMASYQQIVDDGMLKAAHSGLVTYTKKLTEGRSAAAYENIVIVSDTDDLVLDIKDTAINEYKYSDYDKKYVIVDGEKYDVTESQYTSEVL
-37 LKTQVQDAVPFLTA
+37 VLSKINNRYPDVCVESREKPFLTA
-51 SVPLFIITTLNKV
+51 
-64 SGIVFTLLPVLFA
+64 GQMYPVYFEKTKA
-77 ISIAFGLAKEDK
+77 DH
-89 GVAAFAGFIG
+89 
-99 YYTFLVA
+99 T
-106 SSCMISTGIMD
+106 
-117 FSAMKISNIL
+117 
-127 GVDTVDMG
+127 
-135 ALAGIMAGLVTA
+135 
-147 KLHNKYHKVQFP
+147 
-159 AAIAFYGGKRF
+159 
-170 VALVVLVSMTVIGL
+170 LVVGKDSIYK
-184 VMPLIWAPISVG
+184 
-196 IDGLGRIIRSSGA
+196 DGDTRY
-209 FGVFIFGTLE
+209 V
-219 RLLIPTGLH
+219 
-228 HVLNSLFRT
+228 
-237 TAIGGTYHGVEG
+237 
-249 CLNIF
+249 
-254 LQFLDQAP
+254 
-262 LSDMKPYTQFL
+262 
-273 GQGKMPYMLF
+273 
-283 GLPAA
+283 
-288 ALAIYRTTPQDK
+288 
-300 KAKVKALMIAGVA
+300 
-313 ACFVSGITEPL
+313 
-324 EFSFMFI
+324 
-331 APALFVFHAI
+331 
-341 MGGIS
+341 
-346 FMLMSLLGVIVGNT
+346 
-360 GGGFIDFLLWG
+360 
-371 VFQPGSHW
+371 
-379 YWVIVVGIPYAF
+379 
-391 IYYVKN
+391 YVKN

-456 GVRYSRSDAGTI
+456 GVQYSRSDAGTI

-524 IADYDKQIKDLSEGG
+524 LADYDKQVKDLSEGD
-539 SSAEENNRQDEKPD
+539 SSTEENNRQDEKPD

-562 LNLQLLN
+562 LNLQLLD
-569 LQKKLACADHTY
+569 LQKKLAGADYTY
-581 QLSRLQSAYDSISA
+581 QLSRLQSEYDSISA

-645 KDSNSYKVYKDNIA
+645 KDSNSYKVCTDNIA

-683 YGSVAQKGY
+683 YGREAQKGY
-692 INQDDKGVHI
+692 VNQDDKGVHI

-724 DDLTRA
+724 DDLTGA

-750 IHKQINPMD
+750 IHKQVNPMD

>member
-1 MKSKI
+1 MKIRNLLSIK
-6 MKFFSDLGR
+6 KLAVLGICV
-15 SLMMPVAALAAC
+15 SFLAGGCGKMTESSIPELEEPVALNEAYRPVEDGTIGSMQVLMATAVPRDYCNYYSANVNISQIYVEPGDTVNAGDVLAVCDVDEAKKQLQECKDALAHENETYE
-27 GIILGITSAL
+27 ISAQISE
-37 LKTQVQDAVPFLTA
+37 TQIKLWESQAAQQDNNEHNKIDTA
-51 SVPLFIITTLNKV
+51 DAYEINTDTNIDEQAADT
-64 SGIVFTLLPVLFA
+64 
-77 ISIAFGLAKEDK
+77 DK
-89 GVAAFAGFIG
+89 FS
-99 YYTFLVA
+99 TEQTEKNE
-106 SSCMISTGIMD
+106 STGEDYNKQIATEQENEWYD
-117 FSAMKISNIL
+117 KQLHEYRVQKINEQIAL
-127 GVDTVDMG
+127 YQQLVDDGTLK
-135 ALAGIMAGLVTA
+135 AAHSGLVTYTK
-147 KLHNKYHKVQFP
+147 KLTEGRSAAAYENIVIVSDTDDLVLDIKDTAINEYKYSDYDKKYVIVDGEKYDVTESQYTSEVLVLSKINNRYPDVCVESREKPSLTAGQMYPVYFEKTK
-159 AAIAFYGGKRF
+159 ANQ
-170 VALVVLVSMTVIGL
+170 VLVVGKDSIYK
-184 VMPLIWAPISVG
+184 
-196 IDGLGRIIRSSGA
+196 DGDTRY
-209 FGVFIFGTLE
+209 V
-219 RLLIPTGLH
+219 
-228 HVLNSLFRT
+228 
-237 TAIGGTYHGVEG
+237 
-249 CLNIF
+249 
-254 LQFLDQAP
+254 
-262 LSDMKPYTQFL
+262 
-273 GQGKMPYMLF
+273 
-283 GLPAA
+283 
-288 ALAIYRTTPQDK
+288 
-300 KAKVKALMIAGVA
+300 
-313 ACFVSGITEPL
+313 
-324 EFSFMFI
+324 
-331 APALFVFHAI
+331 
-341 MGGIS
+341 
-346 FMLMSLLGVIVGNT
+346 
-360 GGGFIDFLLWG
+360 
-371 VFQPGSHW
+371 
-379 YWVIVVGIPYAF
+379 
-391 IYYVKN
+391 YVKN
-397 DEGGREKRI
+397 NEGGREKRI

-456 GVRYSRSDAGTI
+456 GVQYSRSDAGTI

-510 KNAIDSENESYAQK
+510 KNEIDSENKSYAHK
-524 IADYDKQIKDLSEGG
+524 IADYDKQVKDLSEGG
-539 SSAEENNRQDEKPD
+539 SSAEENNQEDEKPD
-553 TAYDEQQLK
+553 TAYEEQQLK
-562 LNLQLLN
+562 LNLQLFD
-569 LQKKLACADHTY
+569 LQKKLAGADHTY

-683 YGSVAQKGY
+683 YGREAQKGY
-692 INQDDKGVHI
+692 VNQDDKGVHI

-724 DDLTRA
+724 DDLTGA

-750 IHKQINPMD
+750 IHKQVNPMD

-768 KIDGDSVVKQPVILS
+768 KIDGDSVVKQQVILS

>member
-1 MKSKI
+1 MKNRNLLSIKKLAVLGICVSFVAGGCGKMTESSIPELEEPVALNEAYRPVEYGTIGSMHVLMATAVSRDYCNYYSANVNISQIYVEPGDTVNAGDVLAVCDVDEAKKQLQECKDALAHENETYEISAQISDTQIKLWESQAAGQENNTLIATEQENERYDKQLHEYRVQKINEQMALYQQIVDDGTLKATHSGLVTYTKKLTGGRSAAAYENIVIVSDTDDLVLDIKDTAINEYKYSDYDKKYVIVDGEKYDVTESQYTSEVLVLSKI
-6 MKFFSDLGR
+6 NNRYPDVCVESREK
-15 SLMMPVAALAAC
+15 
-27 GIILGITSAL
+27 
-37 LKTQVQDAVPFLTA
+37 PFLTA
-51 SVPLFIITTLNKV
+51 
-64 SGIVFTLLPVLFA
+64 GQMYPVYFEKTKA
-77 ISIAFGLAKEDK
+77 NQ
-89 GVAAFAGFIG
+89 V
-99 YYTFLVA
+99 
-106 SSCMISTGIMD
+106 
-117 FSAMKISNIL
+117 
-127 GVDTVDMG
+127 
-135 ALAGIMAGLVTA
+135 
-147 KLHNKYHKVQFP
+147 
-159 AAIAFYGGKRF
+159 
-170 VALVVLVSMTVIGL
+170 LVVGKDSIYK
-184 VMPLIWAPISVG
+184 
-196 IDGLGRIIRSSGA
+196 DGDTRY
-209 FGVFIFGTLE
+209 V
-219 RLLIPTGLH
+219 
-228 HVLNSLFRT
+228 
-237 TAIGGTYHGVEG
+237 
-249 CLNIF
+249 
-254 LQFLDQAP
+254 
-262 LSDMKPYTQFL
+262 
-273 GQGKMPYMLF
+273 
-283 GLPAA
+283 
-288 ALAIYRTTPQDK
+288 
-300 KAKVKALMIAGVA
+300 
-313 ACFVSGITEPL
+313 
-324 EFSFMFI
+324 
-331 APALFVFHAI
+331 
-341 MGGIS
+341 
-346 FMLMSLLGVIVGNT
+346 
-360 GGGFIDFLLWG
+360 
-371 VFQPGSHW
+371 
-379 YWVIVVGIPYAF
+379 
-391 IYYVKN
+391 YVKN
-397 DEGGREKRI
+397 NEGGREKRI
-406 ITTGESDENYTQVTE
+406 ITTGESDENYTHVTE

-510 KNAIDSENESYAQK
+510 KNAIDSENESYAKK
-524 IADYDKQIKDLSEGG
+524 ISDYNKQIKDLS
-539 SSAEENNRQDEKPD
+539 EENNRQDEKPD

-562 LNLQLLN
+562 LNLQLLD
-569 LQKKLACADHTY
+569 LQKKLASADHTY

-683 YGSVAQKGY
+683 YGREAQKGY

-702 TGNTDSGYG
+702 TGITDSGYG

-750 IHKQINPMD
+750 IHKQVNPMD

>member
-1 MKSKI
+1 MTESSI
-6 MKFFSDLGR
+6 PELEEPVALNEAYRPVEYAAIGSVQV
-15 SLMMPVAALAAC
+15 LMATAVPRDYCNYYSANVNISQIYVEPGDTVNAGDVLAVCDVDEAKKQLQECQAALAHENETYEISAQISDTQIKLWESQAAPNIDERAADMGEFSTEQTDKNESTDEDYNTQIATEQENQRYDKQLHEYRVQKINEQIALYQQIVDDGTLKAAHSGLVTYTKKLTEGRSAAAYENIVIVSDTDDLVLDIKATAINEYKC
-27 GIILGITSAL
+27 SDYDKKYVIVDGEKYDVTESQYTSEVL
-37 LKTQVQDAVPFLTA
+37 VLSKINNRYPDVCVESSEKPFLTA
-51 SVPLFIITTLNKV
+51 
-64 SGIVFTLLPVLFA
+64 GQMYPVYFEKTKA
-77 ISIAFGLAKEDK
+77 
-89 GVAAFAGFIG
+89 
-99 YYTFLVA
+99 
-106 SSCMISTGIMD
+106 
-117 FSAMKISNIL
+117 N
-127 GVDTVDMG
+127 
-135 ALAGIMAGLVTA
+135 
-147 KLHNKYHKVQFP
+147 Q
-159 AAIAFYGGKRF
+159 
-170 VALVVLVSMTVIGL
+170 ALVVGKDSIYK
-184 VMPLIWAPISVG
+184 
-196 IDGLGRIIRSSGA
+196 DGDTRY
-209 FGVFIFGTLE
+209 V
-219 RLLIPTGLH
+219 
-228 HVLNSLFRT
+228 
-237 TAIGGTYHGVEG
+237 
-249 CLNIF
+249 
-254 LQFLDQAP
+254 
-262 LSDMKPYTQFL
+262 
-273 GQGKMPYMLF
+273 
-283 GLPAA
+283 
-288 ALAIYRTTPQDK
+288 
-300 KAKVKALMIAGVA
+300 
-313 ACFVSGITEPL
+313 
-324 EFSFMFI
+324 
-331 APALFVFHAI
+331 
-341 MGGIS
+341 
-346 FMLMSLLGVIVGNT
+346 
-360 GGGFIDFLLWG
+360 
-371 VFQPGSHW
+371 
-379 YWVIVVGIPYAF
+379 
-391 IYYVKN
+391 YVKN
-397 DEGGREKRI
+397 NEGGREKRI

-456 GVRYSRSDAGTI
+456 GVQYSRSDAGTI

-524 IADYDKQIKDLSEGG
+524 IADYNKQIKELSEE
-539 SSAEENNRQDEKPD
+539 SNSADYDKQVKDLYEENNRQDEKPD
-553 TAYDEQQLK
+553 TAYDEQQVK
-562 LNLQLLN
+562 LNLQLLD
-569 LQKKLACADHTY
+569 LQKKLAGADHTY

-645 KDSNSYKVYKDNIA
+645 KESNSYKVYKDNIA

-683 YGSVAQKGY
+683 YGRVAQKGY

-750 IHKQINPMD
+750 IHKQVNPMD

>member
-1 MKSKI
+1 MKIRNLLSIK
-6 MKFFSDLGR
+6 KLAVLGICV
-15 SLMMPVAALAAC
+15 SFLAGGCGKMTESSIPELEEPVALNEAYRPVEDGTIGSMQVLMATAVPRDYCNYYSANVNISQIYVEPGDTVNAGDVLAVCDVDEAKKQLQECKDALAHENETYE
-27 GIILGITSAL
+27 ISAQISE
-37 LKTQVQDAVPFLTA
+37 TQIKLWESQAAQQDNNEHNKIDTA
-51 SVPLFIITTLNKV
+51 DAYEINTDTNIDEQAADT
-64 SGIVFTLLPVLFA
+64 
-77 ISIAFGLAKEDK
+77 DK
-89 GVAAFAGFIG
+89 FS
-99 YYTFLVA
+99 TEQTEKNE
-106 SSCMISTGIMD
+106 STGEDYNKQIATEQENEWYD
-117 FSAMKISNIL
+117 KQLHEYRVQKINEQIAL
-127 GVDTVDMG
+127 YQQLVDDGTLK
-135 ALAGIMAGLVTA
+135 AAHSGLVTYTK
-147 KLHNKYHKVQFP
+147 KLTEGRSAAAYENIVIVSDTDDLVLDIKDTAINEYKYSDYDKKYVIVDGEKYDVTESQYTSEVLVLSKINNRYPDVCVESREKPSLTAGQMYPVYFEKTK
-159 AAIAFYGGKRF
+159 ANQ
-170 VALVVLVSMTVIGL
+170 VLVVGKDSIYK
-184 VMPLIWAPISVG
+184 
-196 IDGLGRIIRSSGA
+196 DGDTRY
-209 FGVFIFGTLE
+209 V
-219 RLLIPTGLH
+219 
-228 HVLNSLFRT
+228 
-237 TAIGGTYHGVEG
+237 
-249 CLNIF
+249 
-254 LQFLDQAP
+254 
-262 LSDMKPYTQFL
+262 
-273 GQGKMPYMLF
+273 
-283 GLPAA
+283 
-288 ALAIYRTTPQDK
+288 
-300 KAKVKALMIAGVA
+300 
-313 ACFVSGITEPL
+313 
-324 EFSFMFI
+324 
-331 APALFVFHAI
+331 
-341 MGGIS
+341 
-346 FMLMSLLGVIVGNT
+346 
-360 GGGFIDFLLWG
+360 
-371 VFQPGSHW
+371 
-379 YWVIVVGIPYAF
+379 
-391 IYYVKN
+391 YVKN
-397 DEGGREKRI
+397 NEGGREKRI

-456 GVRYSRSDAGTI
+456 GVQYSRSDAGTI

-510 KNAIDSENESYAQK
+510 KNAIDSENEFYAQK
-524 IADYDKQIKDLSEGG
+524 IADYNKQIKDLS
-539 SSAEENNRQDEKPD
+539 EENNRQDEKPD

-562 LNLQLLN
+562 LNLQLLD
-569 LQKKLACADHTY
+569 LQKKLAGADHTY
-581 QLSRLQSAYDSISA
+581 QLSRLQSEYDSISA

-645 KDSNSYKVYKDNIA
+645 KESNSYKVYKDNIA

-683 YGSVAQKGY
+683 YGREAQKGY
-692 INQDDKGVHI
+692 VNQDDKGVHI

-724 DDLTRA
+724 DDLTGA

-750 IHKQINPMD
+750 IHKQVNPMD

-768 KIDGDSVVKQPVILS
+768 KIDGDSVVKQQVILS